1 MVSIKRTAYPSLKK
15 QLNEEELTALYSLSQ
30 KKMSL
35 ICQNANG
42 NSQRLTFA
50 VLLKTY
56 QVLYY
61 FPNLQSVPRQL
72 KVFLSKQ
79 LGLAN
84 EIPLLAE
91 TNQKK
96 TRSRYRKTIR
106 KYLKRKP
113 YKEEGIE
120 LLKAVITKA
129 AYTMSDPADLIN
141 VAIEELVK
149 ECTELPAFSTLDRLT
164 SHLRTQV
171 HEEIYQGVTK
181 KLTTEQKST
190 LEKLLN
196 VAPNE
201 FISDFIRLK
210 QTPNTPTLGHIRMWT
225 ERLEWIKKILDPN
238 PFLQEIPFTK
248 IRQFASEAHAYSIA
262 DMRGIV
268 NEGKKFTLLLCLLH
282 RSQMETVDA
291 LVDMFLRRMRR
302 TENAAREELSLIQD
316 KHRDWEESL
325 ISVLGEVLEHTT
337 EEEDATFG
345 KQVRKILNDKGGVD
359 TLKGIYEKVSAYH
372 HNNYLSLL
380 WPIHSKYRAVLF
392 QLFDL
397 IQIVSAT
404 QDQYLIQAFEFV
416 KKYRHTHRKYL
427 PLEIDLSFMSQR
439 WFYFVQKRK
448 KGKSFVDRRALE
460 VCVFSYLEHSLLCG
474 DIFVIGSEKYADYR
488 AQLLPWEE
496 CEKKLEEYCR
506 VVNLPTNSRDF
517 VSQLKKRLART
528 IIEVDRS
535 FPMNSEFTIDSNG
548 IPHLKR
554 QKAELPPEG
563 LRTFEETVL
572 SKMPERHL
580 LDILKY
586 TDVWTGYTRNFGPP
600 SGSDPKL
607 SDSIRRYLL
616 TIFGYG
622 CNLGPTQ
629 TARHVPSIINYH
641 TLRRINA
648 GHVSIVKLEAALTD
662 VINEYARF
670 EIPKFWGGGQAA
682 IADGTHIELRENNL
696 LGEQHI
702 RYGGYGGIA
711 YHHISDTYI
720 ALFSKFITCGVWE
733 AVYIFDGLLQNKSD
747 IQVDKVHADTQGQ
760 SEAVFGLSPFLAIK
774 LMSRMRT
781 WNDVTFYRPDPNFR
795 CYHIDKLFIETVNWD
810 LIETHW
816 EDMMQVALS
825 IQAGK
830 VLPSMLLR
838 KLGTRSRKNK
848 LYLAFREVGRV
859 ERTLFLMQ
867 YISDPKFRREIQS
880 ETTKIESFNSFLDW
894 ISFGGPIVKDGD
906 PEEQEKQLKYM
917 NLVANAIM
925 LSNVVDLTNV
935 INQMIQEGKRVTPK
949 LISKLSPY
957 MRQHIRRFGQYT
969 LDMDEKPE
977 ILKPTS
983 IKFLRE
989 NLK

>member
-1 MVSIKRTAYPSLKK
+1 MVSVKRTAYPSLKK
-15 QLNEEELTALYSLSQ
+15 QLSEEELTALYSLSQ
-30 KKMSL
+30 KEMSL
-35 ICQNANG
+35 IYQNANG
-42 NSQRLTFA
+42 SSQRLTFA

-56 QVLYY
+56 QGLHY
-61 FPNLQSVPRQL
+61 FPNLQSVPHQV
-72 KVFLSKQ
+72 KEFLAKQ

-84 EIPLLAE
+84 ETPLLAE
-91 TNQKK
+91 ANQKK

-106 KYLKRKP
+106 KYLKRKL

-120 LLKAVITKA
+120 LLKAVITKT

-149 ECTELPAFSTLDRLT
+149 EHTELPAFSTLDRLT

-171 HEEIYQGVTK
+171 HEKIYQTFTK
-181 KLTTEQKST
+181 KLTTGQKST

-196 VAPNE
+196 VSPNE

-262 DMRGIV
+262 DMRGIA
-268 NEGKKFTLLLCLLH
+268 NKGKKFTLLLCLLH

-302 TENAAREELSLIQD
+302 TENAAREELRLIQD

-325 ISVLGEVLEHTT
+325 ISVLGEVLDHTT

-345 KQVRKILNDKGGVD
+345 KQVRKILNNKGGVD

-397 IQIVSAT
+397 IEIVSAT

-416 KKYRHTHRKYL
+416 KKYRHTHR
-427 PLEIDLSFMSQR
+427 
-439 WFYFVQKRK
+439 
-448 KGKSFVDRRALE
+448 
-460 VCVFSYLEHSLLCG
+460 
-474 DIFVIGSEKYADYR
+474 
-488 AQLLPWEE
+488 
-496 CEKKLEEYCR
+496 
-506 VVNLPTNSRDF
+506 
-517 VSQLKKRLART
+517 
-528 IIEVDRS
+528 
-535 FPMNSEFTIDSNG
+535 
-548 IPHLKR
+548 
-554 QKAELPPEG
+554 
-563 LRTFEETVL
+563 
-572 SKMPERHL
+572 
-580 LDILKY
+580 
-586 TDVWTGYTRNFGPP
+586 
-600 SGSDPKL
+600 
-607 SDSIRRYLL
+607 
-616 TIFGYG
+616 
-622 CNLGPTQ
+622 
-629 TARHVPSIINYH
+629 
-641 TLRRINA
+641 
-648 GHVSIVKLEAALTD
+648 
-662 VINEYARF
+662 
-670 EIPKFWGGGQAA
+670 
-682 IADGTHIELRENNL
+682 
-696 LGEQHI
+696 
-702 RYGGYGGIA
+702 
-711 YHHISDTYI
+711 
-720 ALFSKFITCGVWE
+720 
-733 AVYIFDGLLQNKSD
+733 
-747 IQVDKVHADTQGQ
+747 
-760 SEAVFGLSPFLAIK
+760 
-774 LMSRMRT
+774 
-781 WNDVTFYRPDPNFR
+781 
-795 CYHIDKLFIETVNWD
+795 
-810 LIETHW
+810 
-816 EDMMQVALS
+816 
-825 IQAGK
+825 
-830 VLPSMLLR
+830 R

-925 LSNVVDLTNV
+925 LSNIVDLTNV
-935 INQMIQEGKRVTPK
+935 INQMIQEKKVVTPK

-983 IKFLRE
+983 IKFLGE